1 MLLHLQSLF
10 VGDQKILPFE
20 TTCDLSSL
28 EISDSRP
35 FRRPVTAQGEVVS
48 AAGIVT
54 LRLSICS
61 TYEGDCDRCMTPF
74 SREDRLHV
82 EYTLVTSLNNEESD
96 GYLLVENFTLSLDEL
111 VETEV
116 LLALPSKN
124 LCRKTCRGLCAL
136 CGKNLNEGDCD
147 CQKQTV
153 DPRLEKLRQ
162 LLE

>member
-10 VGDQKILPFE
+10 VGDQKSLPFE

-61 TYEGDCDRCMTPF
+61 TYEGDM
-74 SREDRLHV
+74 
-82 EYTLVTSLNNEESD
+82 
-96 GYLLVENFTLSLDEL
+96 
-111 VETEV
+111 
-116 LLALPSKN
+116 
-124 LCRKTCRGLCAL
+124 
-136 CGKNLNEGDCD
+136 
-147 CQKQTV
+147 
-153 DPRLEKLRQ
+153 
-162 LLE
+162 